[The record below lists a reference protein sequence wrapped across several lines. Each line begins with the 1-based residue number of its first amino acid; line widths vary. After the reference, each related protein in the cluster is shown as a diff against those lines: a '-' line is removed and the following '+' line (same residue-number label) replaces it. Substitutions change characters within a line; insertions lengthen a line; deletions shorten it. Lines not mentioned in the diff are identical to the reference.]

1 MSCLV
6 LSADNEKTVLK
17 GGKVRKISKEIDNN
31 LKYCKRWREQ
41 KASRITADD

>member
-1 MSCLV
+1 MSRLV
-6 LSADNEKTVLK
+6 LSADNEKAVLK

-31 LKYCKRWREQ
+31 LKYCKMWREQ